1 MQQCHAVTSPAD
13 ASGRPDRGAVRRAG
27 WGYNRIFLAV
37 YAMLIFNEVLA
48 TSNLNKLS
56 WWDHYYTGILLLAL
70 AVLGISFLR
79 KARLRSEEFMVLL
92 AIFVLCALTAG
103 YSGRIKYTL
112 GFFLVVFFG
121 MKTSYEKIC
130 STYVVAAACGIV
142 LVLILWRTGILGSDF
157 NTRTGGAMIRYY
169 FGFTYTTILP
179 NLFFFLVLGWYFVKK
194 HRIGWISTAVVLG
207 INYVLYRYTDTKAV
221 YLELILLL
229 AMLWAARLI
238 DEKKRW
244 ISRVIRF
251 FTVWTMPV
259 LTILIFFLACGYSEQ
274 KPLFVLL
281 NNRLSDRLRLSHM
294 AIEQYGF
301 HLWGTETHWAT
312 GRFGIERFTD
322 YFYVDSSYLNI
333 FLTYGF
339 VMLLFLVIGFMLIG
353 RQMADARQ
361 YSACAVLIIL
371 ALHSFTDPQLFEIRY
386 NPMLPMLG
394 AAYYYQLKHRGIMQT
409 EGQLL

>member
-1 MQQCHAVTSPAD
+1 MQQRDACISAVNPA
-13 ASGRPDRGAVRRAG
+13 GRLAG
-27 WGYNRIFLAV
+27 RSDSGYNRIFLAV
-37 YAMLIFNEVLA
+37 YAVLIFNEVLA
-48 TSNLNKLS
+48 TSNLNKLF
-56 WWDHYYTGILLLAL
+56 WWDRYYTGTLLLAL
-70 AVLGISFLR
+70 AVLGISFLW
-79 KARLRSEEFMVLL
+79 KAKLQSMELMILL
-92 AIFVLCALTAG
+92 AILLICALTAG

-121 MKTSYEKIC
+121 MKIAHEKIC
-130 STYVVAAACGIV
+130 STYVIASACGIV
-142 LVLILWRTGILGSDF
+142 LVLILWRMGILGSDF
-157 NTRTGGAMIRYY
+157 NTRTGGATIRYY

-179 NLFFFLVLGWYFVKK
+179 NLFFFLVLGWFFVKRHK
-194 HRIGWISTAVVLG
+194 IGWISTVAVLG
-207 INYVLYRYTDTKAV
+207 INYILYRYTDTKAV
-221 YLELILLL
+221 YLELILLMV
-229 AMLWAARLI
+229 MLWAAKLI
-238 DEKKRW
+238 DEKQRW
-244 ISRVIRF
+244 ISRLIRF

-259 LTILIFFLACGYSEQ
+259 LTGLIFFLACGYSEQ

-333 FLTYGF
+333 FLSYGF
-339 VMLLFLVIGFMLIG
+339 VMLLFIVIGFMLIG

-361 YSACAVLIIL
+361 YSACAVLMIL

-386 NPMLPMLG
+386 NPMLSMLG
-394 AAYYYQLKHRGIMQT
+394 AAYFYQLKHKGMAQT
-409 EGQLL
+409 EEQLL